1 MSTLKSILYTAVA
14 VSILSSCKTSI
25 TAIPVP
31 SGTVNTINVIA
42 KKGALSE
49 DETHRWSHADLE
61 KDSIPGMSI
70 AKAYQ
75 FLEDKKG
82 VEVIVGIADSGV
94 DVSHEDLKE
103 VAWVNPKEIAGNNID
118 DDQNGYVDDIHGWNF
133 IGSKDGRIVNSD
145 QLEITRIVKRGM
157 EKFGNKTASEIP
169 EADQAAFAQFLKDKA
184 AFSKSADKK
193 TKEKENLNNTKQ
205 RLNQLVGNFNAVKTF
220 LGKDDFTLED
230 LKVVKPGDPKVA
242 EQIADVVNI
251 LNRGMT
257 EASLLDYQKGLLDYM
272 DPP

>member
-31 SGTVNTINVIA
+31 SGAVNTINVTA

-169 EADQAAFAQFLKDKA
+169 EADKLH
-184 AFSKSADKK
+184 
-193 TKEKENLNNTKQ
+193 LH
-205 RLNQLVGNFNAVKTF
+205 NF
-220 LGKDDFTLED
+220 
-230 LKVVKPGDPKVA
+230 
-242 EQIADVVNI
+242 
-251 LNRGMT
+251 
-257 EASLLDYQKGLLDYM
+257 
-272 DPP
+272 